1 MLQKQLK
8 KEETVRKIQELKTL
22 ELTKAQAKIQAV
34 KQEETN
40 AKNMKQLIED
50 RNKSIA
56 QLVKNENLYLQ
67 KLKHKNEN

>member
-56 QLVKNENLYLQ
+56 QLVKNENLYL
-67 KLKHKNEN
+67 